1 MQKMANDIVPLD
13 LQVPAHLAD
22 RIGQPSVLGDSVG
35 GGIGGGAEYPRI
47 SIKGSRFRLID
58 GGAESVLDTTAL
70 EVVIVGANPGLSKA
84 WYATAW
90 NPDAEPAAPDC
101 YTLEGDKPHPDSTQ
115 PQSDIC
121 AGCPQ
126 NAWGSRITP
135 QGTKV
140 KACADKK
147 RLAVVSADDPEGPV
161 YLLEVT
167 ASALKGLNQYN
178 TGLKMRSIPTE
189 VVRTVV
195 SFDTDASY
203 PKLKFGFGG
212 LLEEDT
218 QKLVDPLFG
227 SDIVK
232 QITGAAPALVAASP
246 VTAPVETE
254 AAPVAPAPVAE
265 AAPAPEPAPVAP
277 PAEPTPAPE
286 PVAEKKATGFGA
298 ATVVAGAKPPEGK
311 AETTPEE
318 PAAAPAAEGTAG
330 LAAEIKD
337 LMKEV
342 ADDA

>member
-1 MQKMANDIVPLD
+1 MASDIIPLD
-13 LQVPAHLAD
+13 LQIPAHLTD
-22 RIGQPSVLGDSVG
+22 RIGQPSVLGDSLG
-35 GGIGGGAEYPRI
+35 GGISGNAEFPRI

-58 GGAESVLDTTAL
+58 GGAESVLDINAL

-90 NPDAEPAAPDC
+90 NPDAEPSAPDC
-101 YTLEGDKPHPDSTQ
+101 YSLEGDKPHPDSTQ

-147 RLAVVSADDPEGPV
+147 RLAVVSADDAGGPI

-167 ASALKGLNQYN
+167 ASALKGLNKYN
-178 TGLKMRSIPTE
+178 TGLKMRNIPTE
-189 VVRTVV
+189 VVRTIV

-203 PKLKFGFGG
+203 PKIQFGFGG
-212 LLEEDT
+212 LLTEEI

-227 SDIVK
+227 SAQVVE
-232 QITGAAPALVAASP
+232 ITGVASTPGVASPAIAPAKAI
-246 VTAPVETE
+246 
-254 AAPVAPAPVAE
+254 AAPVVEPPAPAPVL
-265 AAPAPEPAPVAP
+265 V
-277 PAEPTPAPE
+277 TPSPE
-286 PVAEKKATGFGA
+286 PVAKKHITGFGA
-298 ATVVAGAKPPEGK
+298 ATVVAGSEA
-311 AETTPEE
+311 PEE
-318 PAAAPAAEGTAG
+318 EAAEEPTAAPAAGGTAG
-330 LAAEIKD
+330 LAAEITQ
-337 LMKEV
+337 LMMEV

>member
-1 MQKMANDIVPLD
+1 MASDIIPLD
-13 LQVPAHLAD
+13 LQIPAHLTD
-22 RIGQPSVLGDSVG
+22 RIGQPSVLGDSLG
-35 GGIGGGAEYPRI
+35 GGISGNAEFPRI

-58 GGAESVLDTTAL
+58 GGAESVLDINAL

-90 NPDAEPAAPDC
+90 NPDAEPSAPDC
-101 YTLEGDKPHPDSTQ
+101 YSLEGDKPHPDSTQ

-147 RLAVVSADDPEGPV
+147 RLAVVSADDAGGPI

-167 ASALKGLNQYN
+167 ASALKGLNKYN
-178 TGLKMRSIPTE
+178 TGLKMRNIPTE
-189 VVRTVV
+189 VVRTIV

-203 PKLKFGFGG
+203 PKIQFGFGG
-212 LLEEDT
+212 LLTEEI

-227 SDIVK
+227 SAQVVE
-232 QITGAAPALVAASP
+232 ITGVASTPGVASP
-246 VTAPVETE
+246 VIAPAKAI
-254 AAPVAPAPVAE
+254 AAPVVEPPAPAPVL
-265 AAPAPEPAPVAP
+265 V
-277 PAEPTPAPE
+277 TPSPE
-286 PVAEKKATGFGA
+286 PVAKKHITGFGA
-298 ATVVAGAKPPEGK
+298 ATVVAGSEA
-311 AETTPEE
+311 PEE
-318 PAAAPAAEGTAG
+318 EAAEEPTAAPAAGGTAG
-330 LAAEIKD
+330 LAAEITQ
-337 LMKEV
+337 LMMEV

>member
-1 MQKMANDIVPLD
+1 MASDIIPLD
-13 LQVPAHLAD
+13 LQIPAHLTD
-22 RIGQPSVLGDSVG
+22 RIGQPSVLGDSLG
-35 GGIGGGAEYPRI
+35 GGISGNAEFPRI

-58 GGAESVLDTTAL
+58 GGAESVLDINAL

-90 NPDAEPAAPDC
+90 NPDAEPSAPDC
-101 YTLEGDKPHPDSTQ
+101 YSLEGDKPHPDSTQ

-147 RLAVVSADDPEGPV
+147 RLAVVSADDAGGPI

-167 ASALKGLNQYN
+167 ASALKGLNKYN
-178 TGLKMRSIPTE
+178 TGLKMRNIPTE
-189 VVRTVV
+189 VVRTIV

-203 PKLKFGFGG
+203 PKIQFGFGG
-212 LLEEDT
+212 LLTEET

-227 SDIVK
+227 SAQVVE
-232 QITGAAPALVAASP
+232 ITGVASTPGVASP
-246 VTAPVETE
+246 VIAPAKAI
-254 AAPVAPAPVAE
+254 AAPVVEPPAPAPVL
-265 AAPAPEPAPVAP
+265 V
-277 PAEPTPAPE
+277 TPSPE
-286 PVAEKKATGFGA
+286 PVAKKHITGFGA
-298 ATVVAGAKPPEGK
+298 ATVVAGSEA
-311 AETTPEE
+311 PEE
-318 PAAAPAAEGTAG
+318 EAAEEPTAAPAAGGTAG
-330 LAAEIKD
+330 LAAEITQ
-337 LMKEV
+337 LMMEV